1 MSARRLRS
9 SQQKGEPLGFE
20 TVVERPPQPA
30 GRMVDVG
37 LLLAVCVAAM
47 FGFEPTFTGWSF
59 AIVGVVGLL
68 VGAGIGLLTTAL
80 RWPAIAGVLIAVVAF
95 LVLGGPLCLR
105 SEGGDAL
112 LPLPGT
118 IGSLVDQTLYGW
130 KNLLT
135 TLPPVDGSGPLLV
148 LPWLLGLIAGLLG
161 TLLLRFKYAALPLL
175 APLLLLV
182 MVILL
187 GVRHPQSLWIQGAA
201 FGVLALAFLAIR
213 SQRSGGPIRGGAG
226 KSTRLVTAVALLGV
240 AGALAVPVATWATG
254 GDEKRVVLRTY
265 VDPPFDVGQY
275 PSPLASFRRY
285 VKMPK
290 PDAVNLYDKTLF
302 TVDGLPEGSR
312 VRFAT
317 LDHYDGVVWGAS
329 NDAIPG
335 ATNDTYQRVSSTIDN
350 PVGGKEVEVEVEVGE
365 GYSGVWLPVAG
376 ALQSMDFEDGDPE
389 AKAEA
394 FRYNLATST
403 AVVPTGI
410 HPGDRYSYTAVLPAD
425 GVTDGSV
432 PSSTVGDAATAAA
445 FLDTQAV
452 QWSKGES
459 APMKRVFAVAEHL
472 KREGKYSDGVLAAEK
487 IYHAG
492 HHVARLSE
500 EFVNAP
506 IMVGNDE
513 QYAAVMALLANKI
526 GVPARVVMGAV
537 VPEGG
542 EVKGSNVQAW
552 VELQVA
558 DGTWRTLPP
567 EEFMDTDRPAEQPP
581 QTEQEMSGTVVPP
594 PAPIPP
600 PSTSGEQ
607 TDAELNSR
615 KAKRDAGDDGPW
627 SVPGWVKAI
636 LVYVGGPLL
645 LVLLLLG
652 AIIGA
657 KLLRRR
663 RRQSA
668 AKVSARFVGAWREL
682 VDYARDLGQPIPMG
696 AAITR
701 REQSTAIVSPAAPQL
716 ARIADGHVFGP
727 AAPDQNAASSFWT
740 AVDAE
745 RRAMSSVVPRG
756 RRLLA
761 AVNLRSF
768 GRR

>member
-1 MSARRLRS
+1 M
-9 SQQKGEPLGFE
+9 
-20 TVVERPPQPA
+20 
-30 GRMVDVG
+30 DVG
-37 LLLAVCVAAM
+37 LLLAVCAAAM
-47 FGFEPTFTGWSF
+47 LGFEPTFTGWSF
-59 AIVGVVGLL
+59 AIVGVLGLL
-68 VGAGIGLLTTAL
+68 VGAGIALLTTAL

-95 LVLGGPLCLR
+95 LLLGGPLCLR
-105 SEGGDAL
+105 SEGGDAM

-118 IGSLVDQTLYGW
+118 IGTLVDQLLYGW

-148 LPWLLGLIAGLLG
+148 LPWLLGLVAGLAG
-161 TLLLRFKYAALPLL
+161 ILLLALGGARNQASKYAALPLL
-175 APLLLLV
+175 APLFLLV

-213 SQRSGGPIRGGAG
+213 SQRSGGPVRGSAG
-226 KSTRLVTAVALLGV
+226 RSTRLVTAVALLGL
-240 AGALAVPVATWATG
+240 AGVLAVPVATWATG
-254 GDEKRVVLRTY
+254 GDDKRVVLRTY

-302 TVDGLPEGSR
+302 TVDGLPEGTR

-350 PVGGKEVEVEVEVGE
+350 PVDGKEVDVEVEVGE

-376 ALQSMDFEDGDPE
+376 ALQSMDFEDGDTE
-389 AKAEA
+389 AKADA

-410 HPGDRYSYTAVLPAD
+410 NPGDRYSFSAVLPED
-425 GVTDGSV
+425 GVSDASV
-432 PSSTVGDAATAAA
+432 PSGGVGDAATAAA

-459 APMKRVFAVAEHL
+459 EPMKRVFAVAEHL
-472 KREGKYSDGVLAAEK
+472 KREGKYSDGVIAAEK

-542 EVKGSNVQAW
+542 EVKGSSVQAW

-558 DGTWRTLPP
+558 DGTWRTLPTS
-567 EEFMDTDRPAEQPP
+567 EFMDTDRPAEQPP

-615 KAKRDAGDDGPW
+615 KAKRDAGDGGLW
-627 SVPGWVKAI
+627 SLPGWVKAI
-636 LVYVGGPLL
+636 LIYVGGPLL
-645 LVLLLLG
+645 LIALLLG
-652 AIIGA
+652 AIVGA

-663 RRQSA
+663 RRQTA
-668 AKVSARFVGAWREL
+668 PKVSARFVGAWREL
-682 VDYARDLGQPIPMG
+682 VDHARDLGQPIPVG

-701 REQSTAIVSPAAPQL
+701 REQSTSIVSPAAPQL

-727 AAPDQNAASSFWT
+727 AAPDPNAATSFWT
-740 AVDAE
+740 AVEAE

-756 RRLLA
+756 RRFLA

>member
-1 MSARRLRS
+1 MKDVSLRDRIIDI
-9 SQQKGEPLGFE
+9 
-20 TVVERPPQPA
+20 V
-30 GRMVDVG
+30 
-37 LLLAVCVAAM
+37 LLLAVCTAALL
-47 FGFEPTFTGWSF
+47 GLAPTFTGWSF
-59 AIVGVVGLL
+59 AVVGGVGLL
-68 VGAGIGLLTTAL
+68 VGTAIGVLVTVL

-95 LVLGGPLCLR
+95 LLLGGPLCLR
-105 SEGGDAL
+105 SEGGDAM

-118 IGSLVDQTLYGW
+118 IGELVDQSLYGW
-130 KNLLT
+130 KDLLT

-148 LPWLLGLIAGLLG
+148 LPWLLGLVAGLLG
-161 TLLLRFKYAALPLL
+161 TLLLRFKYAGLPLL

-187 GVRHPQSLWIQGAA
+187 GVRHPQSLWVQGAVLGA
-201 FGVLALAFLAIR
+201 LALAFLAIR
-213 SQRSGGPIRGGAG
+213 AQRSSGPIRGGAG
-226 KSTRLVTAVALLGV
+226 RSTRLVVGAALLGV
-240 AGALAVPVATWATG
+240 AGALAVPVATLATG
-254 GDEKRVVLRTY
+254 GDAADGDRVVLRTY
-265 VDPPFDVGQY
+265 VEPPFDVGQY

-302 TVDGLPEGSR
+302 TVDGLPEHTR
-312 VRFAT
+312 IRFAT

-350 PVGGKEVEVEVEVGE
+350 PVDGKEVDVEVEIGE
-365 GYSGVWLPVAG
+365 GYSGVWLPLAG
-376 ALQSMDFEDGDPE
+376 ALQSMDFTDGDPD

-403 AVVPTGI
+403 AVVPSGI
-410 HPGDRYSYTAVLPAD
+410 HPGDRYSFSAVLPKD
-425 GVTDGSV
+425 GVTDADL
-432 PSSTVGDAATAAA
+432 PSGAIGDAAIAAA

-459 APMKRVFAVAEHL
+459 EPMKRVFAVAEHL

-492 HHVARLSE
+492 HHVARLSD

-542 EVKGSNVQAW
+542 EVKGSSVQAW
-552 VELQVA
+552 VELQLA
-558 DGTWRTLPP
+558 DGTWRTLPTS
-567 EEFMDTDRPAEQPP
+567 EFMDTDRPAEQPP

-615 KAKRDAGDDGPW
+615 KAKRNAGDGGPW
-627 SVPGWVKAI
+627 SLPAWAKAL

-645 LVLLLLG
+645 LVVLLLG
-652 AIIGA
+652 AVVGA

-663 RRQSA
+663 RRLSA

-682 VDYARDLGQPIPMG
+682 VDHARDLGQPIPMG

-716 ARIADGHVFGP
+716 ARIADGYVFGP
-727 AAPDQNAASSFWT
+727 AAPDPNAATSFWT